1 MYSCIFTSKALDAG
15 MVNTWDKKD
24 RTCTKHA
31 PFPLHTPLNT
41 DRQPVTQ
48 CLAHVAYQASQDH
61 GDICRRKCRVWAP
74 SSRLVS
80 TGARDKHIS
89 GNNHH
94 WETWVRPKDQLTTA
108 TVLRSIGHCPGP
120 DAVFLVLEG
129 STAIQPRFFYA
140 VQTAQTAVLSPLS
153 APVCVICMFPPTLF
167 P

>member
-31 PFPLHTPLNT
+31 PFPLHTSLNSPAT
-41 DRQPVTQ
+41 SHPVFGSR
-48 CLAHVAYQASQDH
+48 CLSSKP
-61 GDICRRKCRVWAP
+61 GSRRHLPEEAP
-74 SSRLVS
+74 CVGALLQVGIH
-80 TGARDKHIS
+80 GARDKHIS
-89 GNNHH
+89 GSNHH

-129 STAIQPRFFYA
+129 SAAIQPRFFYA
-140 VQTAQTAVLSPLS
+140 VQTAQADVLSPLS